1 MMDKGAGEG
10 LAYQLND
17 GAGNWEE
24 TRRDFRTLLDEVL
37 SKREEI
43 MQEYRTTMGY
53 QDVLEKVSSSGVR
66 IDELKARIES
76 SEASKAFKENELN
89 RRKATLDQHH
99 ETMQLLKNEMGF
111 FKRFLKF
118 LFARDEQVILYNKM
132 EEDQKKLN
140 ADIESTNREL
150 NLVLTEYH
158 NLNSDLAQVE
168 EDYSSRKE
176 QLNEAAHNISTY
188 KEKYG
193 KAFADDEIIKR
204 LVRENLKLDTELW
217 ISEEYNDLR
226 KKLLAQALKVH
237 KAFLSS
243 SRSFKTDMTLFTM
256 VLEGKV
262 KDRDLHE
269 IYVNLL
275 KVSGLLSPMIYLST
289 QYEPYFLSVAQKEGM
304 GNILIP
310 EAGIMPLK
318 EACGAL
324 WKFKNITAFNIGEDH
339 WSFPEVPE
347 VIEHNIANRILGMKD
362 PAIVDLSLADVMNV
376 L

>member
-1 MMDKGAGEG
+1 M
-10 LAYQLND
+10 
-17 GAGNWEE
+17 
-24 TRRDFRTLLDEVL
+24 
-37 SKREEI
+37 
-43 MQEYRTTMGY
+43 
-53 QDVLEKVSSSGVR
+53 
-66 IDELKARIES
+66 
-76 SEASKAFKENELN
+76 
-89 RRKATLDQHH
+89 
-99 ETMQLLKNEMGF
+99 
-111 FKRFLKF
+111 
-118 LFARDEQVILYNKM
+118 
-132 EEDQKKLN
+132 
-140 ADIESTNREL
+140 
-150 NLVLTEYH
+150 
-158 NLNSDLAQVE
+158 E